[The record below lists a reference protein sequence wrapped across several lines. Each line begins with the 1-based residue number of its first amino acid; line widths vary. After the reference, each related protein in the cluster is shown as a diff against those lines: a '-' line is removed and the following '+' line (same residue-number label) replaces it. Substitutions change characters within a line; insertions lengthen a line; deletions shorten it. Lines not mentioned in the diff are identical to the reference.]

1 MIVIV
6 LAALLT
12 AVAFVM
18 LTRLL
23 WLRGRPSGPQGLI
36 VLAAVVLIAGL
47 GVLTATGRL
56 HWLAAVGAAIV
67 PFLKRS
73 LGLLRWLPWIR
84 NLYQRRDQFQQNARG
99 QQTQHSPGGLTRTEA
114 KDVLGLSG
122 NPSREEIIAAH
133 RKLIQKLHPDRG
145 GTNYLAQQLNEAK
158 RVLLEKA

>member
-84 NLYQRRDQFQQNARG
+84 NLY
-99 QQTQHSPGGLTRTEA
+99 
-114 KDVLGLSG
+114 
-122 NPSREEIIAAH
+122 
-133 RKLIQKLHPDRG
+133 
-145 GTNYLAQQLNEAK
+145 
-158 RVLLEKA
+158 

>member
-1 MIVIV
+1 VIVIV

-84 NLYQRRDQFQQNARG
+84 NLYQRR
-99 QQTQHSPGGLTRTEA
+99 SPGGLTRTEA